1 MQFIFYFKHVLKEAM
16 NVNKDN
22 PLLKVYASTQ
32 EQLDDVTKQYNLEKQ
47 NVLKFYILVKLISTT

>member
-1 MQFIFYFKHVLKEAM
+1 M

-47 NVLKFYILVKLISTT
+47 NVLKFYILVKLINTT